1 MFKALLRKQ
10 LMELKEVYTPRSRK
24 SKKKTGTKGFVILF
38 AVLTV
43 SISFS
48 FVGMSFLF
56 ADAFLPLGLDW
67 VYFMMMAAIA
77 LVVSVVGSVFSAYSI
92 LYSAKDNEFLMAMPI
107 PPATILSVRLIAVF
121 LSGFLFEC
129 MALVPAIV
137 VYAIRAGIKWYLLLQ
152 VFDLLWIGLLALVL
166 TSLLGFLVGL
176 VVARARHKS
185 LTTIL
190 ISVTLLALYYFVYFR
205 LNSFLQAIA
214 TNAAFIGE
222 SVSGKAKP
230 VMWVSQAFTGNLW
243 GFLLL
248 AGVSVV
254 LMALTVL
261 LLSRHFGKIAFTN
274 KGIKKTAYVARPLHQ
289 KGVASALLRREFVR
303 FFQTPAYVL
312 NCGLGVL
319 LSLALCVYAAVR
331 FNFLKTGIESIL
343 ASLPPE
349 WKDLAAFVPAVG
361 VGFMGSMNV
370 ITAPSISLEGNSL
383 WLLKSMPITSGQV
396 FNAKQGLHLYLN
408 LPPVIITA
416 ALLSAL
422 LGLTVWEGLINVV
435 YGVCVVCFTSA
446 MGLYMGLKKPMLDW
460 TNETV
465 PIKQS
470 ASVAIT
476 MFGAWAMILAEA
488 VAAYFLRNSFNLIP
502 YLFILPLA
510 LCVLLNR
517 HLYTK
522 GEKEFSDL

>member
-1 MFKALLRKQ
+1 MFKALLKKQ
-10 LMELKEVYTPRSRK
+10 LMELKEVYTPRNRK
-24 SKKKTGTKGFVILF
+24 SKQKTGTKGFVILF
-38 AVLTV
+38 ALLTV

-48 FVGMSFLF
+48 FVGISFLF

-67 VYFMMMAAIA
+67 VYFMMMSAVA

-107 PPATILSVRLIAVF
+107 PPAVILSVRLIAVF

-137 VYAIRAGIKWYLLLQ
+137 VYAIKAGIKWYLFMQ
-152 VFDLLWIGLLALVL
+152 VLDLLWIGLIALVL
-166 TSLLGFLVGL
+166 TSLLGYVVGL
-176 VVARARHKS
+176 AVAHARHKS

-190 ISVTLLALYYFVYFR
+190 ISVALLALYYFVYFK
-205 LNSFLQAIA
+205 LNTFLQAIA
-214 TNAAFIGE
+214 TNALVIGE
-222 SVSGKAKP
+222 SVSSNAKP
-230 VMWVSQAFTGNLW
+230 VMWVCKSFIGDVP

-248 AGVSVV
+248 AGTSVI

-261 LLSRHFGKIAFTN
+261 LLSRHFGRIAFTN
-274 KGIKKTAYVARPLHQ
+274 KGVKKTAYVARPMHQ
-289 KGVASALLRREFVR
+289 KGVASALLRREFLR

-312 NCGLGVL
+312 NCGMGAMIA
-319 LSLALCVYAAVR
+319 LALCVYAAIR
-331 FNFLKTGIESIL
+331 FDFLKTGIESIL
-343 ASLPPE
+343 TSLPPQ
-349 WKDLAAFVPAVG
+349 WRSLAAFVPALG
-361 VGFMGSMNV
+361 AGFTGSMNV
-370 ITAPSISLEGNSL
+370 ITAPSISLEGNAM
-383 WLLKSMPITSGQV
+383 WLLRSMPVSSAQV
-396 FNAKQGLHLYLN
+396 FNAKQGLHLYIN
-408 LPPVIITA
+408 LPPVILTT

-422 LGLTVWEGLINVV
+422 LGLTVWESAVNVL
-435 YGVCVVCFTSA
+435 YGVCVVFLTSA
-446 MGLYMGLKKPMLDW
+446 LGLYIGLKKPMLDW

-476 MFGAWAMILAEA
+476 MFGAWALIMAES
-488 VAAYFLRNSFNLIP
+488 VAAYFLRNTFNAIH

-510 LCVLLNR
+510 LCVLINR

-522 GEKEFSDL
+522 GDREFSEL

>member
-1 MFKALLRKQ
+1 MFKALLKKQ

-56 ADAFLPLGLDW
+56 ADAFLPLELDW

-137 VYAIRAGIKWYLLLQ
+137 VYAIRAGVKWYLLLQ
-152 VFDLLWIGLLALVL
+152 VVDLLWIGLLALVL

-176 VVARARHKS
+176 VVVRARHKS

-190 ISVTLLALYYFVYFR
+190 VSLILLALYYFIYFR

-248 AGVSVV
+248 AGTSVI

-274 KGIKKTAYVARPLHQ
+274 KGVKKVAYVERPMKQ
-289 KGVASALLRREFVR
+289 KGVAAALLRREFVR

-312 NCGLGVL
+312 NCGLGIL
-319 LSLALCVYAAVR
+319 LSLALCVYALIR
-331 FNFLKTGIESIL
+331 FDFLKTGL
-343 ASLPPE
+343 ATLLGSLPPE
-349 WKDLAAFVPAVG
+349 FKNLLAFVPAVAA
-361 VGFMGSMNV
+361 GFMGSMNV

-383 WLLKSMPITSGQV
+383 WLLKCMPITSKQI
-396 FNAKQGLHLYLN
+396 FNAKQGLHLILN
-408 LPPVIITA
+408 LPAVIPCCAII
-416 ALLSAL
+416 SAL
-422 LGLTVWEGLINVV
+422 MGLNMWEGVVNVI
-435 YGVCVVCFTSA
+435 YGVSLVAYTSA
-446 MGLYMGLKKPMLDW
+446 MGLYMGLKKPLLDW
-460 TNETV
+460 TNEAV

-476 MFGAWAMILAEA
+476 MFSAWALVLAES
-488 VAAYFLRNSFNLIP
+488 VGAYFLRNSFNAVP
-502 YLFILPLA
+502 FLFVLPLA
-510 LCVLLNR
+510 LCALLNR
-517 HLYTK
+517 HLYTR
-522 GEKEFSDL
+522 GEKEFMDL

>member
-1 MFKALLRKQ
+1 MFKALLKKQ

-24 SKKKTGTKGFVILF
+24 SKQKMGTKGFVILF
-38 AVLTV
+38 AILTV

-56 ADAFLPLGLDW
+56 ADAFLPLELDW
-67 VYFMMMAAIA
+67 VYFMMMTAIA

-107 PPATILSVRLIAVF
+107 PPAVILSVRLIAVF

-129 MALVPAIV
+129 MALVPAII
-137 VYAIRAGIKWYLLLQ
+137 VYAIKAGIKWYLFMQ
-152 VFDLLWIGLLALVL
+152 VLNLLWIGLLALVL
-166 TSLLGFLVGL
+166 TSLLGYLVGL
-176 VVARARHKS
+176 AAAHSRHKS

-190 ISVTLLALYYFVYFR
+190 ISVALLALYYFIYFK

-214 TNAAFIGE
+214 TNALLIGE
-222 SVSGKAKP
+222 SVSSNAKP
-230 VMWVSQAFTGNLW
+230 IMWVCKSFVGDLP

-248 AGVSVV
+248 AGASVV

-261 LLSRHFGKIAFTN
+261 LLSRHFGRIAFTN
-274 KGIKKTAYVARPLHQ
+274 KGVRKTAYVARPLRQ
-289 KGVASALLRREFVR
+289 KGVTSALLRREFMR

-319 LSLALCVYAAVR
+319 LSLALCAYAIVR

-343 ASLPPE
+343 ASIPPE
-349 WKDLAAFVPAVG
+349 WKTLAAFVPALG
-361 VGFMGSMNV
+361 AGFMGSMNV
-370 ITAPSISLEGNSL
+370 ITAPSVSLEGNTM
-383 WLLKSMPITSGQV
+383 WLLKSMPVTSAQV
-396 FNAKQGLHLYLN
+396 FNAKQGLHLCLN
-408 LPPVIITA
+408 LPPVILTS

-422 LGLTVWEGLINVV
+422 LGLTVWEGAINVV
-435 YGVCVVCFTSA
+435 YGVCMVCLTSA
-446 MGLYMGLKKPMLDW
+446 LGLYMGLKKPMLDW

-470 ASVAIT
+470 ASVVIT
-476 MFGAWAMILAEA
+476 MFGAWALIMAEA
-488 VAAYFLRNSFNLIP
+488 VAAYFLRNSFNAIP
-502 YLFILPLA
+502 YMFILPLA
-510 LCVLLNR
+510 LCVLFNR

-522 GEKEFSDL
+522 GDKEFSDL